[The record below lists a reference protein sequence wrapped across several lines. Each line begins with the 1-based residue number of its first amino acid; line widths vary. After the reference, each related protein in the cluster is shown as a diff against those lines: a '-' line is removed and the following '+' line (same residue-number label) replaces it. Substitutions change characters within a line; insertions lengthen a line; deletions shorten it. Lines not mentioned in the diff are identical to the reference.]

1 MKTIKI
7 TPILFALL
15 KDKYAT
21 SKDALKVIEALKK
34 NGSSTEDVFVFIN
47 TLTPDYE
54 IELFGDFTGRVHLAD
69 KILKSALNDTIEWE
83 KLSVPEMLK
92 MLALSQSIPNGNYFD
107 AMAMKVIKTN
117 KLSVDEMMEMISL
130 RKLDNYC
137 NGSLISII
145 KTEQLSDSQV
155 LEAVKASS
163 HHWSVTAMAVK
174 TKLFSIDQMLNLWEQ
189 SFRDHAVARAIA
201 GTGLASDEDKKTLAG
216 KNSGLLEELMNIN

>member
-1 MKTIKI
+1 MKTINI
-7 TPILFALL
+7 TPILFTLL

-21 SKDALKVIEALKK
+21 SKEAFKVIEALKK

-54 IELFGDFTGRVHLAD
+54 IELFGDFTGRIHAAD

-92 MLALSQSIPNGNYFD
+92 LLTLSQGPNGNYFD
-107 AMAMKVIKTN
+107 AMAMEVIKTN

-145 KTEQLSDSQV
+145 KTEKLSDLQV

-163 HHWSVTAMAVK
+163 HHWSVTAIAVK
-174 TKLFSIDQMLNLWEQ
+174 TKLFSIDQMFNLWEQ
-189 SFRDHAVARAIA
+189 SFRDHAVARAIV